1 MESTQSTLNTSA
13 YKFAYFEP
21 ENYSYYDYCDAYAIN
36 NETYANNGYIR
47 QLDNASTMANERSTS
62 LHMQQNAHSNSNSIS
77 DPTADCPQSNHSP
90 VDYQVVWEDN
100 VDLDNMTYEELLEL
114 GEVVGTQSR
123 GLSQEAISMLPVSK
137 FKCPFFWRKKT
148 KNER

>member
-1 MESTQSTLNTSA
+1 MN
-13 YKFAYFEP
+13 
-21 ENYSYYDYCDAYAIN
+21 I
-36 NETYANNGYIR
+36 ANNGYIR

-62 LHMQQNAHSNSNSIS
+62 LHMQQNAHSTLI
-77 DPTADCPQSNHSP
+77 PYLILLQT
-90 VDYQVVWEDN
+90 
-100 VDLDNMTYEELLEL
+100 ELLEL